1 MSYNSFS
8 DSQLWKLDG
17 GMLQNKEGLWKS
29 NDTWN
34 FQNHTSLDDLIYIE
48 NIDESKVWGT
58 TIDGKVILEDFEEGK
73 DQQLWKKGKANARGY
88 FTLESAKVP
97 KIMTATS
104 SSLQIKYYKDGPLKT
119 SNEWYTQIQVFITVD
134 NLKVS

>member
-48 NIDESKVWGT
+48 NIDESKVWGA
-58 TIDGKVILEDFEEGK
+58 TIDGKVILENSEEDK
-73 DQQLWKKGKANARGY
+73 AEELWRKGEPNTHGY
-88 FTLESAKVP
+88 FTLENYNVSKVITANSLASLELKGNITP
-97 KIMTATS
+97 KDRFG
-104 SSLQIKYYKDGPLKT
+104 LV
-119 SNEWYTQIQVFITVD
+119 N
-134 NLKVS
+134 